1 MYGFCDDYVDNW
13 LIVVK
18 LGFYLVL
25 YVELGFYF
33 PILLLVQTKLRFFV
47 FCLVVDCLSL

>member
-18 LGFYLVL
+18 LEFYLVL
-25 YVELGFYF
+25 YVEL
-33 PILLLVQTKLRFFV
+33 
-47 FCLVVDCLSL
+47 VVN